1 MARAADDMLHRD
13 GRMERKHIL
22 MPRALIRRA
31 EAMAGDAQVTF
42 AEIVRRALRSY
53 DPAADQD
60 DNDTTLA
67 QLADALVRSNEATIA
82 YVDKVNSRLD
92 KTHDDLAARKP

>member
-1 MARAADDMLHRD
+1 MARAADDLLHHD

-31 EAMAGDAQVTF
+31 DAMAGDAQVTF

-60 DNDTTLA
+60 DNDATLE
-67 QLADALVRSNEATIA
+67 QLAEALIRSNEAAIA

-92 KTHDDLAARKP
+92 DTHAELAARKA